1 MTGILYFKPDA
12 QIVKSRKKSRKRN
25 RNFTELTEINLEL
38 ILMSENHIAEF
49 KKMYSVHFKKD
60 LKMCLV
66 NVKKRFFQKRT

>member
-1 MTGILYFKPDA
+1 M
-12 QIVKSRKKSRKRN
+12 
-25 RNFTELTEINLEL
+25 NLEL
-38 ILMSENHIAEF
+38 ILMSENDIAEF